1 MIAVV
6 VAHDGALSLT
16 QGRDQQIGEPA
27 GAWAQGAP
35 QALLE
40 LLGARQD
47 AAGRRVPPHPDTIER
62 VLEAVD
68 PQALADASGACLAAR
83 AGLAPAVFP
92 VAGPVLQPAIA
103 LDGKAVRGAVTTDG
117 AVPFLLAAAT
127 HGAISATVVVA
138 ERMIGA
144 KTNEVPEVPPL
155 LRGLAAYAGVAG
167 CVLTMDAGHTVR
179 SHAEL
184 ICGELGGHYVMTVK
198 GNTPGLFSALD
209 ALDWASVP
217 VQHQVAEAGHGR
229 TERRTIQV
237 MDAPEQARA
246 LFPHV
251 RQVFLIERYVIRKV
265 RRRKKNS
272 RKYKTVTVRSA
283 VAALCITSLSAREA
297 APEHLAAYVR
307 GHWAIENKI
316 HWVRDVTF
324 REDYSRVRTGS
335 RPRVMA
341 TLRNQAIGLI
351 RLAAITGSHP
361 SSARS
366 GTARLCCTP
375 YSACTKPLNS
385 SREQHERLC
394 ALPCMMSPSASA
406 VMQLPTRLPIPQV
419 SLTTAHHKIR
429 PRQTGDI
436 R

>member
-1 MIAVV
+1 MRVPAAAEEALGELAARAASLQAAPGGNLLECLAAVPDPRDPRGIRHRLPV
-6 VAHDGALSLT
+6 VLGLCQAAVA
-16 QGRDQQIGEPA
+16 A
-27 GAWAQGAP
+27 GCTSVADICAWAQGAP
-35 QALLE
+35 QDLLE
-40 LLGARQD
+40 LLGARRD

-103 LDGKAVRGAVTTDG
+103 LDGKAVRGAVTADG

-127 HGAISATVVVA
+127 HGAISQTVVVA
-138 ERMIGA
+138 ERMIGP

-155 LRGLAAYAGVAG
+155 LRGLAAYAGLAG

-198 GNTPGLFSALD
+198 GNTPGLFRALD

-217 VQHQVAEAGHGR
+217 VQHQAAGTGHGR

-237 MDAPEQARA
+237 MDAPEQVQA

-251 RQVFLIERYVIRKV
+251 RQVFLIERYVTRKI

-272 RKYKTVTVRSA
+272 RKYKSVTIRSA

-324 REDYSRVRTGS
+324 REDYSQVRTGS
-335 RPRVMA
+335 RARVMA
-341 TLRNQAIGLI
+341 TLRNHAIGLI
-351 RLAAITGSHP
+351 RLAGH
-361 SSARS
+361 
-366 GTARLCCTP
+366 
-375 YSACTKPLNS
+375 
-385 SREQHERLC
+385 SRIAPVIR
-394 ALPCMMSPSASA
+394 
-406 VMQLPTRLPIPQV
+406 
-419 SLTTAHHKIR
+419 KIR
-429 PRQTGDI
+429 YSPPLLHAILGLPNAS
-436 R
+436 

>member
-1 MIAVV
+1 MPVQSVTPAVFHDDAPGVLAGLAVLPAAGGGLLECLAAVPDPRDPRGIRHRLPV
-6 VAHDGALSLT
+6 VLGLCQAAVA
-16 QGRDQQIGEPA
+16 A
-27 GAWAQGAP
+27 GCTSVADICAWAQGAP
-35 QALLE
+35 QDLLE
-40 LLGARQD
+40 LLGARRD

-103 LDGKAVRGAVTTDG
+103 LDGKAVRGAVTADG

-127 HGAISATVVVA
+127 HGAISQTVVVA
-138 ERMIGA
+138 ERMIGP

-155 LRGLAAYAGVAG
+155 LRGLAAYAGLAG

-198 GNTPGLFSALD
+198 GNTPGLFRALD

-217 VQHQVAEAGHGR
+217 VQHQAAGTGHGR

-237 MDAPEQARA
+237 MDAPEQVQA

-251 RQVFLIERYVIRKV
+251 RQVFLIERYGTRKI

-272 RKYKTVTVRSA
+272 RKYKSVTIRSA

-324 REDYSRVRTGS
+324 REDYSQVRTGS
-335 RPRVMA
+335 RARVMA
-341 TLRNQAIGLI
+341 TLRNHAIGLI
-351 RLAAITGSHP
+351 RLAGH
-361 SSARS
+361 
-366 GTARLCCTP
+366 
-375 YSACTKPLNS
+375 
-385 SREQHERLC
+385 SRIAPVIR
-394 ALPCMMSPSASA
+394 
-406 VMQLPTRLPIPQV
+406 
-419 SLTTAHHKIR
+419 KIR
-429 PRQTGDI
+429 YSPPLLHAILGLHQAPQYQP
-436 R
+436 